1 MNLFLII
8 KIIILKI
15 IRLNLSFIKR
25 EISGYPET
33 VKKFEKNFANFIG
46 KDYGI
51 TFCNGTSAIEAAIYA
66 LGFKHGDEIL
76 VPSSNFHSSL
86 GPIKNLNYKPIFVD
100 IDKQSITIDCT
111 DLKKKITNKSKGLLI
126 IHPFGYPCNM
136 DEVLKIVKENNL
148 KLIEDCSHA
157 HGALYDNKKIG
168 SFSDI
173 SCFSLQ
179 GGKAIAAG
187 EGGISLTNN
196 KKYFLRMSIYGHFN
210 RHENELIDD
219 IDLKKYSKT
228 GISKKLRAHPLG
240 ISLATVDFE
249 NLKKLNNCKEKIYNK
264 IDQILLKYETVN
276 SIKLNEKSLRGGM
289 FGGYPIIFDDI
300 TKLNEIEGS
309 FKKFKII
316 LKPYP
321 WLAHHKMEIYSE
333 SKCILPITDK
343 VIDHCHMII
352 IPQLLNFNFKNLEKC
367 LLECKKNNLIL

>member
-1 MNLFLII
+1 MNIFLII
-8 KIIILKI
+8 KIILLKI
-15 IRLNLSFIKR
+15 LRLNLSFIKR

-33 VKKFEKNFANFIG
+33 VKNFEKNFAKYIG

-66 LGFKHGDEIL
+66 LDFNHGDEIL

-86 GPIKNLNYKPIFVD
+86 GPIKNLNCKPIFVD
-100 IDKQSITIDCT
+100 IDQQSITIDCN
-111 DLKKKITNKSKGLLI
+111 DLKKKITNRSKGLLL

-136 DEVLKIVKENNL
+136 HEVLKIVKENNL

-157 HGALYDNKKIG
+157 HGALYNNKKIG

-196 KKYFLRMSIYGHFN
+196 KEYLLRMSIYGHFD
-210 RHENELIDD
+210 RYKDELILNH
-219 IDLKKYSKT
+219 DLKKYSQT

-249 NLKKLNNCKEKIYNK
+249 NLQKLNSCKEKIYNK
-264 IDQILLKYETVN
+264 IDLIVLKYKTIR
-276 SIKLNEKSLRGGM
+276 SIKVNEKSSRGGM

-300 TKLNEIEGS
+300 NKFGDIENI
-309 FKKFKII
+309 FKKFKINI
-316 LKPYP
+316 RSYP
-321 WLAHHKMEIYSE
+321 WLPHHKMEIYKE
-333 SKCILPITDK
+333 SNCTLPITDK
-343 VIDHCHMII
+343 IIDHCFMIMI
-352 IPQLLNFNFKNLEKC
+352 SQHLNFNFKNLDKC
-367 LLECKKNNLIL
+367 LLECKNKNLIS